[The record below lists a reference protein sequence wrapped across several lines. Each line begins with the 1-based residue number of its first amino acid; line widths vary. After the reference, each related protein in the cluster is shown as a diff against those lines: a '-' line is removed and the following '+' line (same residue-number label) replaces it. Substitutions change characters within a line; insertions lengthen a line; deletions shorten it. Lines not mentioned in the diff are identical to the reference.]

1 MNSMRPCMAMARALQ
16 SCAGMKSAPP
26 PALVSSPS
34 SPSQDATDTAEA
46 RNLRS
51 TPPPAPAP
59 RRGAAE
65 RHAEATPRAACRR
78 PWSLRRTKDG
88 ATVIATFRGK
98 LGESEGRTF
107 AASFAEELSWAPA
120 HIIWNLTEMT
130 GYEAAARVAWQ
141 DALLPLRHRIRSL
154 EVVGGGPLV
163 RVGAV
168 TLAMVLGVDARFVE
182 GPPTDG
188 ERAGRSNGQAA
199 A

>member
-1 MNSMRPCMAMARALQ
+1 
-16 SCAGMKSAPP
+16 MKSAPP
-26 PALVSSPS
+26 SALVSSPS

-51 TPPPAPAP
+51 TPPPPPAP
-59 RRGAAE
+59 RRAAAE
-65 RHAEATPRAACRR
+65 HQADPIHRPCRR

-141 DALLPLRHRIRSL
+141 EALLPLRHRIRSL

-168 TLAMVLGVDARFVE
+168 TLAMVLGVEARFVE

-188 ERAGRSNGQAA
+188 QRAARSTGQAA